1 MKQIEARISSGRT
14 QVKLFSAGQATF
26 DRMFEL
32 LAELKLSAVGRDDL
46 KEPANQAEDVL
57 RVLHDRIDAKPEL
70 KPTEV
75 AATAKPQQETRE
87 SAPPTAPA
95 SESAA

>member
-14 QVKLFSAGQATF
+14 QVKLFSAGQTTF
-26 DRMFEL
+26 DRIFDL
-32 LAELKLSAVGRDDL
+32 LSELKLSAIGRDDL

-57 RVLHDRIDAKPEL
+57 RVLHDRIDAKPEG
-70 KPTEV
+70 KPNEV
-75 AATAKPQQETRE
+75 SATAKPQASQA
-87 SAPPTAPA
+87 APSQAEQAA